1 MKQFIYVLKPIPRLR
16 VAENWAQPDEDKVS
30 LHFKFLTELLA
41 KDALLLAGKTDGLDD
56 HTFGIVILQC
66 DSYDS
71 AKAIMEADP
80 AVKYGV
86 MTAELYPYT
95 IALSKP

>member
-16 VAENWAQPDEDKVS
+16 VAENWAQTDEDKVS
-30 LHFKFLTELLA
+30 LHFNYLTELLA
-41 KDALLLAGKTDGLDD
+41 KEVLLLAGKTDGLND

-66 DSYDS
+66 DSHDN

-86 MTAELYPYT
+86 MTADLYPYT
-95 IALSKP
+95 IALSRL